1 MGSAPSVLVILG
13 AAVWSGG
20 RASNA
25 MRRRVKG
32 ALLSARDVPSAL
44 FLVSGG
50 VGKHPPS
57 EAAVMSALLRE
68 AGVPEKNILLDEASG
83 DTLQS
88 IRNCVRILRSLPS
101 FAEVVVC
108 SDVYHIPRCRWLF
121 RLYGISTRAGQIPSG
136 RSENKALRWWY
147 YYLREI
153 AAVPWD
159 TLIVLISP

>member
-1 MGSAPSVLVILG
+1 
-13 AAVWSGG
+13 
-20 RASNA
+20 
-25 MRRRVKG
+25 
-32 ALLSARDVPSAL
+32 
-44 FLVSGG
+44 
-50 VGKHPPS
+50 
-57 EAAVMSALLRE
+57 MSALLRE
-68 AGVPEKNILLDEASG
+68 AGVPEKDILLDEASG

-88 IRNCVRILRSLPS
+88 IRNCVRILRSLPG

-121 RLYGISTRAGQIPSG
+121 KLYGISTRAGQVPSG